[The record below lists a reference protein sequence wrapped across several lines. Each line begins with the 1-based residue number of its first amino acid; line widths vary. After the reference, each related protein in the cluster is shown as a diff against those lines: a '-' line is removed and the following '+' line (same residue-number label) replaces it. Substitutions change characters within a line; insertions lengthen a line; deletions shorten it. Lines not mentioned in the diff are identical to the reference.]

1 MSGLSINFKIGDH
14 IKKVIDK
21 NAIDKNAIDKNAI
34 DKNAIDK
41 NAIDNKIFQIIN
53 IKEII
58 GGNWHDGYSFSFI
71 ATIEPVLN
79 DDIKPE
85 TDTEEYCIQYINYM
99 CQINNLY
106 AIKV

>member
-1 MSGLSINFKIGDH
+1 MSSLSIDFKIGDH

-21 NAIDKNAIDKNAI
+21 KV
-34 DKNAIDK
+34 IDK
-41 NAIDNKIFQIIN
+41 NAIDNKIFKITN
-53 IKEII
+53 IEEIK
-58 GGNWHDGYSFSFI
+58 GGNWHDGFSFSFI

-99 CQINNLY
+99 CQINNIF